1 MNLLEIL
8 EHAATPH
15 ACSFGNNY
23 PAETTTAIDEGLI
36 TLKDAGYSQETVF
49 HWFITPKGREH
60 IKTLQAQTKAETT

>member
-1 MNLLEIL
+1 MQRQQIL
-8 EHAATPH
+8 EHAATPY

-23 PAETTTAIDEGLI
+23 PAEIVAAIDEGLI

-60 IKTLQAQTKAETT
+60 LKTLQAQKTTETT